1 MYLPIGNTRVQKYV
15 KQVGIRTPFIQI
27 IMKHTQYSH
36 LLTLLNFT
44 TLRTQITDL
53 LSCKSTT
60 LASPLMFYTIFQ
72 IIILQA
78 ILHQFFLYCFPSNY
92 TRTYIRTFLSQKHTR
107 VRIKTLIANFR

>member
-60 LASPLMFYTIFQ
+60 LASLLMFYTIFSPDHYSTGHFTPIFFVLFSIQ
-72 IIILQA
+72 
-78 ILHQFFLYCFPSNY
+78 LHAYLH
-92 TRTYIRTFLSQKHTR
+92 TYI
-107 VRIKTLIANFR
+107 LITETYSSSY